1 MRKVEVNVYKYEDLD
16 KEIQE
21 KLLDKEIEEQLECYC
36 EDCLHDDMLEQGE
49 RSLQDT
55 FNVDYDKAYDMI
67 KETYYDL
74 SYSQGSGAMIEFNID
89 IDTFNKKYNIYN
101 EEEMR
106 LIEDKGLLSNIRVF
120 HHDNLY
126 YHEYTFSIDYN
137 DNFGYWDYEDIKE
150 DYNISEDAFNSLHDR
165 LIKLCDTYNK
175 HNTDSQFIKDIV
187 NMKRELKET
196 GYRLIEDKESF
207 KEIAL
212 EYLNE
217 REYTKTGEV
226 YYESNF

>member
-36 EDCLHDDMLEQGE
+36 EDCLYDDMENTGRDL
-49 RSLQDT
+49 LMKT
-55 FNVDYDKAYDMI
+55 FNVSYEDTDNMLRKV
-67 KETYYDL
+67 YYSL
-74 SYSQGSGAMIEFNID
+74 GYCQGDGAMMCFNIN
-89 IDTFNKKYNIYN
+89 IDVLNKRYNLYN

-106 LIEDKGLLSNIRVF
+106 LIKDKDLISCIKVY
-120 HHDNLY
+120 HSDNLY
-126 YHEYTFSIDYN
+126 YHEYTFDIDYN
-137 DNFGYWDYEDIKE
+137 DNFGYYDYEDIKD
-150 DYNISEDAFNSLHDR
+150 DYNISEEEY
-165 LIKLCDTYNK
+165 KEMEEK
-175 HNTDSQFIKDIV
+175 IV
-187 NMKRELKET
+187 NLLDRRNDDSKFVEDIIDMNSDLT
-196 GYRLIEDKESF
+196 SMGYNMIEDKESF
-207 KEIAL
+207 KDIAL

>member
-36 EDCLHDDMLEQGE
+36 EDCLYDDMQFEGVNL
-49 RSLQDT
+49 LADM
-55 FNVDYDKAYDMI
+55 FDVDYDKASEM
-67 KETYYDL
+67 KKQVYYDL
-74 SYSQGSGAMIEFNID
+74 SYSQGSGAMIEFTID
-89 IDTFNKKYNIYN
+89 IDTFNKKYKIYN

-106 LIEDKGLLSNIRVF
+106 LIKDKDMLYNIRVF
-120 HHDNLY
+120 HNDNFY
-126 YHEYTFSIDYN
+126 YHEYSFGIDYN
-137 DNFGYWDYEDIKE
+137 DNFGYWDYEDIKD
-150 DYNISEDAFNSLHDR
+150 DYNVSEDAFNSLHDR

-175 HNTDSQFIKDIV
+175 HNTDSKFIEDIITM
-187 NMKRELKET
+187 NRGLKNT
-196 GYRLIEDKESF
+196 GYNMIEDKESF
-207 KEIAL
+207 KDIAL